1 MVVAYLRV
9 STSKQHLSNQK
20 EEIEA
25 FAVRNGLHIDLWVK
39 EIASGK
45 KSKDMRRLGGVLRKM
60 TRGDVLIVSEVSR
73 MSRNLTEIMSIV
85 GGCLEK
91 GICVYSI
98 KERYKFDDSINSKVL
113 CFAFGLVAEIERNL
127 ISQRTKEALALRK
140 AEGKTLG
147 RRKGCCPKKEI
158 LEANRDDI
166 VSMMRRG
173 TKKKE
178 ICEKYGVSSETL
190 RTFIRDLGMIDV

>member
-1 MVVAYLRV
+1 
-9 STSKQHLSNQK
+9 
-20 EEIEA
+20 
-25 FAVRNGLHIDLWVK
+25 
-39 EIASGK
+39 
-45 KSKDMRRLGGVLRKM
+45 MR
-60 TRGDVLIVSEVSR
+60 RGDVLIVSEVSR
-73 MSRNLTEIMSIV
+73 LSRNLTEIMSIV
-85 GGCLEK
+85 GECLEK
-91 GICVYSI
+91 GIDIYSI
-98 KERYKFDDSINSKVL
+98 KETYHFDDSINSKVL

-158 LEANRDDI
+158 LGANRDDI

-173 TKKKE
+173 AKKKE

-190 RTFIRDLGMIDV
+190 RTFIRDFGMIDV

>member
-45 KSKDMRRLGGVLRKM
+45 RSKDMRRLGGVLRKM

-127 ISQRTKEALALRK
+127 ISQRTKEALAHRK
-140 AEGKTLG
+140 AEGVKLG
-147 RRKGCCPKKEI
+147 RREGFCPKMALLESNISRVSEMKLKGYTNSKIAKEI
-158 LEANRDDI
+158 
-166 VSMMRRG
+166 
-173 TKKKE
+173 
-178 ICEKYGVSSETL
+178 GVSRETL
-190 RTFIRDLGMIDV
+190 RRFLKDKKIGS

>member
-1 MVVAYLRV
+1 
-9 STSKQHLSNQK
+9 
-20 EEIEA
+20 
-25 FAVRNGLHIDLWVK
+25 
-39 EIASGK
+39 
-45 KSKDMRRLGGVLRKM
+45 MRK
-60 TRGDVLIVSEVSR
+60 GDILIVSEVSR
-73 MSRNLTEIMSIV
+73 LSRNLTEIMSIV
-85 GGCLEK
+85 GECLEK
-91 GICVYSI
+91 GIDIYSI
-98 KERYKFDDSINSKVL
+98 KERYHFDDSINSKVL

-158 LEANRDDI
+158 LGANRDDI

-173 TKKKE
+173 AKKKE

-190 RTFIRDLGMIDV
+190 RTFIRDFGMIDV